1 MESPL
6 LTPRSLLFVPS
17 IIERFVQRA
26 HERGADLVC
35 LDMEDSVPPA
45 EKVGARP
52 KVQEALKTMPKTG
65 YLLYVRV
72 NGLDTGLLEEDL
84 AAVVCE
90 ELDGISLPKAHTS
103 EIVQQVDHYLTLLEK
118 MRGLPV
124 GKVKIMPW
132 IESGQ
137 AVLNA
142 RAICS
147 ASPRVVG
154 ASFGSEDYTVDM
166 RIERTKESKEIE
178 WARYQIAV
186 ACRAAGVAA
195 IDPPEMD
202 FQDIEQLE
210 RDGRFARSIGY
221 SGKYCIHPAQVE
233 VVNRIFAATE
243 EEIAYAKRVIEAYEQ
258 AEREGR
264 GAVALDGVVIDR
276 PVYLRARVLLGLA

>member
-1 MESPL
+1 MPAPTL
-6 LTPRSLLFVPS
+6 APRSLLFVPS
-17 IIERFVQRA
+17 IMDRFVQRA
-26 HERGADLVC
+26 HERGADLIC
-35 LDMEDSVPPA
+35 LDMEDSVPLA

-52 KVQEALKTMPKTG
+52 KVAEALKTMPKTG

-90 ELDGISLPKAHTS
+90 ELDGISLPKAHS
-103 EIVQQVDHYLTLLEK
+103 PEIVRQVDHYLTLLET

-124 GKVKIMPW
+124 GKVKMIPW
-132 IESGQ
+132 IESAQ

-142 RAICS
+142 EAICA

-166 RIERTKESKEIE
+166 RIERTKASKEIE
-178 WARYQIAV
+178 WARYRVAV
-186 ACRAAGVAA
+186 ACRAAGVQA
-195 IDPPEMD
+195 IDAPEMD
-202 FQDIEQLE
+202 FQDMEQLE

-221 SGKYCIHPAQVE
+221 TGKYCIHPGQVE
-233 VVNRIFAATE
+233 VVNRMFAPTE
-243 EEIAYAKRVIEAYEQ
+243 EEVAYAKRVIEAYEQ
-258 AEREGR
+258 AERDGR

-276 PVYLRARVLLGLA
+276 PVYLRARVLLGLS